1 VHTRFAQAIEAEPG
15 LVSRGRADVEKSHH
29 WYSAHN
35 TTGALASAWRSAVM
49 TSNRVAHAE
58 RLMLLTRV
66 LELWDQVP
74 DAAKLIDA
82 DRVRVLQEAASAADD
97 AGELQRG
104 LAFTEL
110 ALTLVDEATDPVRYA
125 LVLERRS
132 TFRSNLGMGTRIAD
146 LRRALTLVPA
156 SLSKKARIQ
165 VLLSAA
171 HCTNND
177 PEFRDWIVEGLEYA
191 REDGDPDAEGHALA
205 SLAVMEAGASQM
217 AGPGSKPLELL
228 AEAAQVLERT
238 DAYHRSIKLAILE
251 SHLLCG
257 AGEFEQA
264 ARAAREGIADAERHG
279 LARTGGAF
287 LAINVAEPLF
297 HLGRWDEAAEVA
309 ERALDLAPPPLT
321 RAGLCLILGWL
332 SAARGDLE
340 TALRRAA
347 SARAVLSGAVYEDQY
362 HLPLATFDIAITL
375 STHGPV
381 QATAIAAELIRRY
394 DLPKSSPRWVWP
406 LLTTAAF
413 AAKRAPGADAASL
426 LDELRIVA
434 GKLEA
439 FGPVQEAW
447 RLSFT
452 ALAGAPASPTAD
464 CDDDAAPVDPL
475 AAADAAAEA
484 WEAVGQPFPAVLALM
499 HAARTAL
506 AARATREATAR
517 LRRAAPLAER
527 LGVSPLGLEIS
538 ELTRRSGAD
547 SDAGDPVLTGREL
560 EVLRLVAAGRS
571 NREIATALV
580 ISPKTASVHVSNI
593 LAKLGAAT
601 RTEAA
606 VKAHQLLLL

>member
-1 VHTRFAQAIEAEPG
+1 
-15 LVSRGRADVEKSHH
+15 
-29 WYSAHN
+29 
-35 TTGALASAWRSAVM
+35 M
-49 TSNRVAHAE
+49 
-58 RLMLLTRV
+58 
-66 LELWDQVP
+66 
-74 DAAKLIDA
+74 
-82 DRVRVLQEAASAADD
+82 
-97 AGELQRG
+97 
-104 LAFTEL
+104 
-110 ALTLVDEATDPVRYA
+110 
-125 LVLERRS
+125 
-132 TFRSNLGMGTRIAD
+132 
-146 LRRALTLVPA
+146 
-156 SLSKKARIQ
+156 
-165 VLLSAA
+165 
-171 HCTNND
+171 
-177 PEFRDWIVEGLEYA
+177 
-191 REDGDPDAEGHALA
+191 
-205 SLAVMEAGASQM
+205 MEAGASQM

-238 DAYHRSIKLAILE
+238 DAFHRSLKLAILE

-264 ARAAREGIADAERHG
+264 AQAAQEGIVDAERHG

-321 RAGLCLILGWL
+321 RAALWLILGWL
-332 SAARGDLE
+332 AAARGDLE

-375 STHGPV
+375 ATQGPV
-381 QATAIAAELIRRY
+381 QATDLAAELITRY
-394 DLPKSSPRWVWP
+394 DLQKSSPRWVWP
-406 LLTTAAF
+406 LLTTAAY
-413 AAKRAPGADAASL
+413 AARRAPGEAAASL
-426 LDELRIVA
+426 LDELRLIA
-434 GKLEA
+434 GKLAA

-447 RLSFT
+447 QLSFT
-452 ALAGAPASPTAD
+452 ALAGGLAGSADSTART
-464 CDDDAAPVDPL
+464 PFRWTRSRRRTPRH
-475 AAADAAAEA
+475 A
-484 WEAVGQPFPAVLALM
+484 WEAVGQPFPAVLALI
-499 HAARTAL
+499 HAGRTAL
-506 AARATREATAR
+506 AARATREAASR

-527 LGVSPLGLEIS
+527 LGVGPLAAEITD
-538 ELTRRSGAD
+538 LTRRVGPD